1 MHVLFYSKKCD
12 HSMTLLKEL
21 SPEIKQSI
29 KFIEIENIPYDIPPG
44 MTHVP
49 AIIVDGQSLIQ
60 ANECFEWIQSQSTLN
75 SSIQGGSSRVGS
87 SQPQPFSGEFQ
98 GGFQD
103 EFQGNTLGSAFS
115 QSNQQFNTR
124 PHSGETYPR
133 SGDLMADLEKMKSAR
148 EQMVPRAPRRV

>member
-1 MHVLFYSKKCD
+1 MHILFYSKKCD

-21 SPEIKQSI
+21 SPEIQESI

-60 ANECFEWIQSQSTLN
+60 ANECFEWIKSQSALN
-75 SSIQGGSSRVGS
+75 SSIQGGSS
-87 SQPQPFSGEFQ
+87 PDNLFSG
-98 GGFQD
+98 

-115 QSNQQFNTR
+115 ETCQQFSDNKF
-124 PHSGETYPR
+124 SENSTYPR

-148 EQMVPRAPRRV
+148 EQMIPRAPRRV